1 MGSIKGFKFELALID
16 DLRKKM
22 DDTFKISNQIQF
34 DVLEAQ
40 NFKKKA
46 LDGFKSFESAVNSA
60 KNDYINTKKMADNL
74 GVEIPEKVNLLYNEM
89 LKAIQEDKTLVSK
102 I

>member
-1 MGSIKGFKFELALID
+1 MGSIKGFRVELALID
-16 DLRKKM
+16 DLRKKI
-22 DDTFKISNQIQF
+22 DDTFKISNQIQI

-40 NFKKKA
+40 NFKKKS
-46 LDGFKSFESAVNSA
+46 LDGFKSFDSAVNSA

-74 GVEIPEKVNLLYNEM
+74 GVEIPEKVILLYNEM
-89 LKAIQEDKTLVSK
+89 LKALQEDKNLISK

>member
-1 MGSIKGFKFELALID
+1 MGSIKGVKFELALID

-34 DVLEAQ
+34 DALEAQ

-46 LDGFKSFESAVNSA
+46 LDGFKIFESAVNSA

-74 GVEIPEKVNLLYNEM
+74 GVEIPEKVTLLYNEM